1 MKAKQ
6 PMLERFNDL
15 DREMRSRFSE
25 LATSFDFAR
34 AEHEA
39 IEAVRHVH
47 RLADKARTILEDDF
61 DFEPGH
67 QVLSVNELARAQAET
82 QDYKARYLAVECE
95 VINFLTTLG
104 LYNADGPTEPAGRGR
119 TTTVSTADLNRL
131 ARSVEFIRAGFNDPT
146 VAEEEPADSAE
157 A

>member
-1 MKAKQ
+1 MKTKQ
-6 PMLERFNDL
+6 PMLERFNEL

-34 AEHEA
+34 AESEA
-39 IEAVRHVH
+39 IGALQNVH

-61 DFEPGH
+61 DFAPSH
-67 QVLSVNELARAQAET
+67 QVISTAQFERAQAET
-82 QDYKARYLAVECE
+82 HDYKSRYLAVECE

-131 ARSVEFIRAGFNDPT
+131 ARSVEFIRAGFNDPA
-146 VAEEEPADSAE
+146 VAEDEPAESPE